1 MSPAGQL
8 SSSAPPG
15 CSVYRNTGKNG
26 RSSSVPNAAGQLMQE
41 EQCGKATGGGGGGGV
56 SRASTPDD
64 HRAAWTTKRAEQKE
78 TNPTGAVR
86 ADVRTGP

>member
-15 CSVYRNTGKNG
+15 CSAYRNTGKNG

-41 EQCGKATGGGGGGGV
+41 EQCGKATGGGGGGV